1 MIMKG
6 ALVSASLIAAIG
18 AQNAFV
24 LRQGLAGAHILAVVL
39 VCFICD
45 VLLMAL
51 GIFGVGRFI
60 EDRPILSAGV
70 ALAGAGFLLWYGA
83 RAFLSALHSDGSLQ
97 PARDGATSPS
107 LASAVGAT
115 LGVTLLN
122 PHVYLDTVVIV
133 GGIAGTLSHTAK
145 LQFLA
150 GALLASFVWFFGL
163 GFGARLL
170 QPVFRS
176 ARAWRILDLAISLVM
191 GWIALGL
198 LRHAGAQ
205 LG

>member
-1 MIMKG
+1 MILRG

-24 LRQGLAGAHILAVVL
+24 LRQGIAGKHILVVVL
-39 VCFICD
+39 VCFLCD

-60 EDRPILSAGV
+60 DERPIFSGVV

-83 RAFLSALHSDGSLQ
+83 RSLLSAFRSTGSLQ
-97 PARDGATSPS
+97 PAGSAAVSATASGA
-107 LASAVGAT
+107 LGAT
-115 LGVTLLN
+115 LAITLLN

-133 GGIAGTLSHTAK
+133 GGIAGTLDHSAK
-145 LQFLA
+145 LEFLA
-150 GALLASFVWFFGL
+150 GALLASLVWFFGL

-176 ARAWRILDLAISLVM
+176 ARAWRVLELVIGVTM
-191 GWIALGL
+191 WWIAFGL
-198 LRHAGAQ
+198 LRHAAARFI
-205 LG
+205 